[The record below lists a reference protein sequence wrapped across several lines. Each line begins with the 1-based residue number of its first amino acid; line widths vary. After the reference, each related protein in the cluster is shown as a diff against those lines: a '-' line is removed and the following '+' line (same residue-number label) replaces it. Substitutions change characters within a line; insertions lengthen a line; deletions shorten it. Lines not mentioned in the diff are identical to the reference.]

1 MIGIYHGLSGICSHT
16 TGSHLVGSEHHDA
29 VGTHA
34 VAFNLAIILA
44 ELLLTD
50 CSSLWP
56 INSRA
61 FVVQRGFAVF
71 CVCLFFLLFFF
82 FFFSSRRRH
91 TR

>member
-1 MIGIYHGLSGICSHT
+1 MIAIYYGLSGVCTHT

-56 INSRA
+56 INARA
-61 FVVQRGFAVF
+61 FVVQCDDRPRA
-71 CVCLFFLLFFF
+71 
-82 FFFSSRRRH
+82 SREMR
-91 TR
+91 TRSLA

>member
-34 VAFNLAIILA
+34 MAFNLAIILA

-56 INSRA
+56 INTRA
-61 FVVQRGFAVF
+61 FVVQCDDRLGA
-71 CVCLFFLLFFF
+71 
-82 FFFSSRRRH
+82 SREMR
-91 TR
+91 TRSLA